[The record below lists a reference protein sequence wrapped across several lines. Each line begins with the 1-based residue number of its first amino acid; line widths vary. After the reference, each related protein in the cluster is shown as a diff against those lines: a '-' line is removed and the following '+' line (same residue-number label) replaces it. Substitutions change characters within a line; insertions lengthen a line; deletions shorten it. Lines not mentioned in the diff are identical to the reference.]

1 MATETVKI
9 VITSTGAVT
18 VVKEFNEIGAAAKN
32 ASTGV
37 DFMRSAL
44 AGLMAYISV
53 DTFISYA
60 DAATRVGNQ
69 LKMAGLEGEAFA
81 VTQQKLYEAAIRNGQ
96 VTEELATI
104 YQKMMSVQE
113 NLGYNSQQASDLT
126 VNIATAM
133 RMASSST
140 QAQSGALQQLSQLMG
155 GTKVQ
160 AQEFNSLV
168 DGAYPLLMAAA
179 AGSERWGGSVAK
191 LREDVKNSDVTVR
204 EFMEALRVGLPQVAE
219 KASSMTL
226 TIGQAFVGL
235 GQAFQQYLATSR
247 QAMTASGML
256 SDGLQWLAKNIELVI
271 PAVVALGAAMAAHF
285 GAQLLMSVYANIVQL
300 TTGVAR
306 FGAMLVTTVVPA
318 IVSAGVAVAT
328 MGASF
333 LTALPGIVAST
344 AAFVAANASMI
355 ALIATLALVAAGVAY
370 LLDLLF
376 NGGKAWASFSEAAT
390 GAVQTVKDAFDQ
402 LGEWTSNGLD
412 VTVQGEMAAQKILEA
427 FKGGGTDAANKVAQ
441 AVKTSATPAATALQN
456 GVVQGGNQA
465 AATQLTTAQQASQ
478 IGAAT
483 LANSFG
489 QGATQVADAGK
500 EGAGAMAA
508 AIEAQ
513 GNIMAAKFE
522 GTGRNIYD
530 LWNNWGNEFIN
541 SFGTTIGD
549 LLVQFQQAQTE
560 QLKAQAE
567 LMRAQAALTR
577 EQYEILDRTGQ
588 MPGTAG
594 QGGTGG
600 NSGGPRTTTSTLG
613 GLGGGMTGLSGQ
625 SGGNDFR
632 AKNRGNGGGNV
643 GRVNVDTGSNA
654 GTSGGIGSKQA
665 AAKSASGNTVN
676 VFDAKGMI
684 DALGSKAG
692 KDAQINMVR
701 ANAAEIAS
709 ILGVA

>member
-1 MATETVKI
+1 MATETVRI
-9 VITSTGAVT
+9 VISSTGAVT
-18 VVKEFNEIGAAAKN
+18 VVKEFNEIGNAAKN

-44 AGLMAYISV
+44 AGLLAYISV

-69 LKMAGLEGEAFA
+69 LKMAGLSGQEFA
-81 VTQQKLYEAAIRNGQ
+81 AVQEQLYDAAIRNGQ

-113 NLGYNSQQASDLT
+113 TLGYNSQQSADFT

-140 QAQSGALQQLSQLMG
+140 AAQSGALQQLSQTMG
-155 GTKVQ
+155 GTMVQ

-179 AGSERWGGSVAK
+179 QGSDRWAGSVAK
-191 LREDVKNSDVTVR
+191 LRNDVKNGDVTVR
-204 EFMEALRVGLPQVAE
+204 EFMEAMRVGLPQVAAQ
-219 KASSMTL
+219 ASSMTL

-235 GQAFQQYLATSR
+235 GQAFQQYLATSQ
-247 QAMTASGML
+247 QAMSASGML
-256 SDGLQWLAKNIELVI
+256 SRAIQFLGANIDTVV
-271 PAVVALGAAMAAHF
+271 PAVVALGAAMAANF
-285 GAQLLMSVYANIVQL
+285 GAQFLMSAYANIVQL
-300 TTGVAR
+300 TTGLIR
-306 FGAMLVTTVVPA
+306 FGTLLVSTVVPA

-328 MGASF
+328 MGVNFVA
-333 LTALPGIVAST
+333 ALPAIIAST
-344 AAFVAANASMI
+344 TAFIAANASMLAI
-355 ALIATLALVAAGVAY
+355 IGTLALVAAGVAY
-370 LLDLLF
+370 LIDVLF
-376 NGGKAWASFSEAAT
+376 NGGKAWASFSDAAT
-390 GAVQTVKDAFDQ
+390 NAIGTVKDAFNQ
-402 LGEWTSNGLD
+402 LGEWTSNGID
-412 VTVQGEMAAQKILEA
+412 VTVQGEQAAQKILEA

-456 GVVQGGNQA
+456 GVVQGGQQA
-465 AATQLTTAQQASQ
+465 AKTQLTAAEQASQ

-489 QGATQVADAGK
+489 EGSSQVASAGEQGAS
-500 EGAGAMAA
+500 AMAA

-530 LWNNWGNEFIN
+530 LWNNWGNSFIN

-549 LLVQFQQAQTE
+549 LLVQFQQAQTA
-560 QLKAQAE
+560 QLEAQAE
-567 LMRAQAALTR
+567 LLKAQAALTN
-577 EQYEILDRTGQ
+577 EQYKILRDTGQ

-594 QGGTGG
+594 QGGTGTG
-600 NSGGPRTTTSTLG
+600 SSGGPKTSTGTLG
-613 GLGGGMTGLSGQ
+613 GLDTGGMFGGKSN
-625 SGGNDFR
+625 SGGDFR
-632 AKNRGNGGGNV
+632 AKNKGNGGGNA
-643 GRVNVDTGSNA
+643 GRIPGGVTT
-654 GTSGGIGSKQA
+654 TSGASVGGKQSA
-665 AAKSASGNTVN
+665 AAMAKGGNTVN
-676 VFDAKGMI
+676 VFDPKGMV
-684 DALGSKAG
+684 DALGTKAG
-692 KDAQINMVR
+692 RDAQLNFVR
-701 ANAAEIAS
+701 ANASELAS

>member
-9 VITSTGAVT
+9 IISSTGAVT
-18 VVKEFNEIGAAAKN
+18 VVKEFNEIGNAAKN

-44 AGLMAYISV
+44 AGLLAYISV

-81 VTQQKLYEAAIRNGQ
+81 LTQQKLYEAAIRNGQ

-204 EFMEALRVGLPQVAE
+204 EFMDALKAGLPAVA
-219 KASSMTL
+219 AQAQTMTL

-235 GQAFQQYLATSR
+235 GQAFQQYLATSQR
-247 QAMTASGML
+247 AMSASGMISNAIQAL
-256 SDGLQWLAKNIELVI
+256 GRNIDIVI
-271 PAVVALGAAMAAHF
+271 PVVVALGAAMAANF
-285 GAQLLMSVYANIVQL
+285 GAQFLMSAYANVVSL
-300 TTGVAR
+300 TTGIAR
-306 FGAMLVTTVVPA
+306 FGVVLATTVIPS

-333 LTALPGIVAST
+333 IAALPGIVAST

-355 ALIATLALVAAGVAY
+355 AVIATLALVAAGVAY
-370 LLDLLF
+370 LLDLLL
-376 NGGKAWASFSEAAT
+376 NGGRAWASFSDAAT
-390 GAVQTVKDAFDQ
+390 QAVNTVKTAFDQ
-402 LGEWTSNGLD
+402 LGEWTSNGID
-412 VTVQGEMAAQKILEA
+412 VAVQGDAAAQKILEA

-441 AVKTSATPAATALQN
+441 AVKTATPPAAKTLQT
-456 GVVQGGNQA
+456 GVEQGAKTA
-465 AATQLTTAQQASQ
+465 AATQLTAAQQAAQ
-478 IGAAT
+478 IGAQT
-483 LANSFG
+483 LDNSFG
-489 QGATQVADAGK
+489 QGSQQVASAG
-500 EGAGAMAA
+500 EQGASAMAA

-549 LLVQFQQAQTE
+549 LLVQFQQAQTK
-560 QLKAQAE
+560 QLEAQAE
-567 LMRAQAALTR
+567 LMRAQAALTNTQNDYLER
-577 EQYEILDRTGQ
+577 HGV

-594 QGGTGG
+594 QGGSGGSNGG
-600 NSGGPRTTTSTLG
+600 NRTSTGSLSLSGASMSGG
-613 GLGGGMTGLSGQ
+613 M

-632 AKNRGNGGGNV
+632 AKNRGNGGGNA
-643 GRVNVDTGSNA
+643 GRIPGGTTGTGS
-654 GTSGGIGSKQA
+654 G
-665 AAKSASGNTVN
+665 SASVGGKNGGASKGAGVNNVN
-676 VFDAKGMI
+676 VFDVNGMVG
-684 DALGSKAG
+684 AMGSKAG
-692 KDAQINMVR
+692 RDAQINMVR